1 MPIASV
7 GWTFLAMVTEVIERK
22 MSVPDE
28 LRLPET
34 TRQLMVN
41 AARRI
46 PPSPPKW
53 GSDPDF
59 VISPKAA

>member
-1 MPIASV
+1 MQVASV
-7 GWTFLAMVTEVIERK
+7 RWTLLAMVTEVVERK
-22 MSVPDE
+22 APVPDE

-34 TRQLMVN
+34 MRQLMVN

-53 GSDPDF
+53 GLNSDF
-59 VISPKAA
+59 VISPKAV